1 MNLRMGNSTLK
12 NTIELHYWL
21 KDESHTMDAFVLNKC
36 EWELLN
42 LFKEVANIAK
52 VNIVIESEAITEG
65 GIRQWFNIRINSSTK
80 NAIVV
85 SAFTSL
91 FAFALTQVPQFGF
104 DMLKEYL
111 NSNPELEQLTIEEKK
126 VEIEGK
132 KLDNEIKREKLKE
145 IRIKNN
151 KQIEDTLQS
160 ISSSTKIA
168 KRASNFYEE
177 LSKEVKVNSITI
189 NNYVNCEPK
198 QQPIEIKR
206 EDFQKFILTSNQLEA
221 IIDEEAIVE
230 IVSPV
235 LKKGNYQ
242 WRGIYNGEILNFNMK
257 SNEFKTLVQSGKI
270 EFKNGTCIKCILEMP
285 RYMNNLGE
293 EVISSYNII
302 KVIGIYDDNTYSET
316 NEGRIYRKKK
326 EADIAQL
333 ELFPDM
339 TQNEK

>member
-1 MNLRMGNSTLK
+1 MENNIFK

-145 IRIKNN
+145 IRIK
-151 KQIEDTLQS
+151 I
-160 ISSSTKIA
+160 ISKLKIPY
-168 KRASNFYEE
+168 K
-177 LSKEVKVNSITI
+177 
-189 NNYVNCEPK
+189 
-198 QQPIEIKR
+198 
-206 EDFQKFILTSNQLEA
+206 
-221 IIDEEAIVE
+221 
-230 IVSPV
+230 
-235 LKKGNYQ
+235 
-242 WRGIYNGEILNFNMK
+242 
-257 SNEFKTLVQSGKI
+257 
-270 EFKNGTCIKCILEMP
+270 
-285 RYMNNLGE
+285 
-293 EVISSYNII
+293 
-302 KVIGIYDDNTYSET
+302 
-316 NEGRIYRKKK
+316 
-326 EADIAQL
+326 DI
-333 ELFPDM
+333 FF
-339 TQNEK
+339 

>member
-1 MNLRMGNSTLK
+1 MGNSIFN

-42 LFKEVANIAK
+42 LFKEVASIAK

-65 GIRQWFNIRINSSTK
+65 GIRQWFNIRISSNTK
-80 NAIVV
+80 AAIVA
-85 SAFTSL
+85 SATTLAFTL
-91 FAFALTQVPQFGF
+91 IPQFGF
-104 DMLKEYL
+104 DVLKEFL
-111 NSNPELEQLTIEEKK
+111 NSNPELEQLAIEEKK
-126 VEIEGK
+126 VEIESK

-145 IRIKNN
+145 IRSKNS
-151 KQIEDTLQS
+151 KQFEDTLQN

-168 KRASNFYEE
+168 KRVSNFYEE

-189 NNYVNCEPK
+189 NNYVNCKPI
-198 QQPIEIKR
+198 QQAIEIKR
-206 EDFQKFILTSNQLEA
+206 EDFQKYILTSNLLET
-221 IIDEEAIVE
+221 ITDEEAIVE

-270 EFKNGTCIKCILEMP
+270 EFKNGTCIKCVLEMP

-302 KVIGIYDDNTYSET
+302 KVIGTYDDNTYNET

-333 ELFPDM
+333 ELFPDI

>member
-1 MNLRMGNSTLK
+1 MENNIFK

-42 LFKEVANIAK
+42 LFKEVASIAK

-65 GIRQWFNIRINSSTK
+65 GIRQWFNIRISSNTK
-80 NAIVV
+80 TAIVA
-85 SAFTSL
+85 SAVTSFFT
-91 FAFALTQVPQFGF
+91 FAFTQVPQFGL
-104 DMLKEYL
+104 DILKEHL
-111 NSNPELEQLTIEEKK
+111 KSNPELEQLAIEEKK
-126 VEIEGK
+126 VEIESK

-145 IRIKNN
+145 IRSKNS
-151 KQIEDTLQS
+151 KQFKDTLQN

-168 KRASNFYEE
+168 KRTSNFYEE

-189 NNYVNCEPK
+189 NNYFNCKPI
-198 QQPIEIKR
+198 QQAIEIKR
-206 EDFQKFILTSNQLEA
+206 EDFQKYILTSNLLET
-221 IIDEEAIVE
+221 ITDEEAIVE

-270 EFKNGTCIKCILEMP
+270 EFKNGTCIKCVLEMP

-302 KVIGIYDDNTYSET
+302 KVIGTYDDNTYNET

-333 ELFPDM
+333 ELFPDI

>member
-1 MNLRMGNSTLK
+1 MGNNIFK

-21 KDESHTMDAFVLNKC
+21 KDDSHTMDAFVLNRC

-42 LFKEVANIAK
+42 LFKEVASIAK

-65 GIRQWFNIRINSSTK
+65 GIKQWFNIQISPNTK
-80 NAIVV
+80 NIIIT
-85 SAFTSL
+85 SLYTSL
-91 FAFALTQVPQFGF
+91 FAFVLTQVPQFGL

-111 NSNPELEQLTIEEKK
+111 ISNPEMERLDIEEKK
-126 VEIEGK
+126 VEIESK

-145 IRIKNN
+145 IIDKNN
-151 KQIEDTLQS
+151 KQFEDTIQN
-160 ISSSTKIA
+160 ISSNTKIA
-168 KRASNFYEE
+168 KRTSNFYEE
-177 LSKEVKVNSITI
+177 LSKEVKVNRITI
-189 NNYVNCEPK
+189 NNYVNCEPI

-206 EDFQKFILTSNQLEA
+206 EDFQKYILKSNQLET

-235 LKKGNYQ
+235 LKKGNYK
-242 WRGIYNGEILNFNMK
+242 WRGIYNGETLNFNMK
-257 SNEFKTLVQSGKI
+257 SNEFKTLVQSRKI
-270 EFKNGTCIKCILEMP
+270 EFKNGTYIKCILEMP

-302 KVIGIYDDNTYSET
+302 KVIGTYDDNTYSET
-316 NEGRIYRKKK
+316 NEGHIYRKKK
-326 EADIAQL
+326 EADAAQL
-333 ELFPDM
+333 ELFPDI

>member
-1 MNLRMGNSTLK
+1 MENNIFR

-42 LFKEVANIAK
+42 LFKEVASIAK

-65 GIRQWFNIRINSSTK
+65 GIRQWFNIRISSNTK
-80 NAIVV
+80 TAIVA
-85 SAFTSL
+85 SAVTSFFT
-91 FAFALTQVPQFGF
+91 FAFTQVPQFGL
-104 DMLKEYL
+104 DILKEHL
-111 NSNPELEQLTIEEKK
+111 KSNPELEQLAIEEKK
-126 VEIEGK
+126 VEIESK

-145 IRIKNN
+145 IRSKNS
-151 KQIEDTLQS
+151 KQFKDTLQN

-168 KRASNFYEE
+168 KRTSNFYEE

-189 NNYVNCEPK
+189 NNYFNCKPI
-198 QQPIEIKR
+198 QQAIEIKR
-206 EDFQKFILTSNQLEA
+206 EDFQKYILTSNLLET
-221 IIDEEAIVE
+221 ITDEEAIVE

-242 WRGIYNGEILNFNMK
+242 WKGIYNGEILNFNMK

-270 EFKNGTCIKCILEMP
+270 EFKNGTCIKCVLEMP

-302 KVIGIYDDNTYSET
+302 KVIGTYDDNTYNET

-333 ELFPDM
+333 ELFPDI

>member
-1 MNLRMGNSTLK
+1 MENNIFK

-65 GIRQWFNIRINSSTK
+65 GIRQWFNIQINSSTK

-270 EFKNGTCIKCILEMP
+270 EFKNGTCIKCVLEMP

-302 KVIGIYDDNTYSET
+302 KVIGTYDDNTYSET

-339 TQNEK
+339 TQNGK

>member
-1 MNLRMGNSTLK
+1 MGNSIFN

-65 GIRQWFNIRINSSTK
+65 GIRQWFNIRISSNTK
-80 NAIVV
+80 TAIVASAV
-85 SAFTSL
+85 TSFFTFAFTQ
-91 FAFALTQVPQFGF
+91 APQFGL
-104 DMLKEYL
+104 DILKDHL
-111 NSNPELEQLTIEEKK
+111 KSNPELEQLAIEEKK
-126 VEIEGK
+126 VEIESK

-145 IRIKNN
+145 IRSKNN
-151 KQIEDTLQS
+151 KQFEDTLQN

-168 KRASNFYEE
+168 KRTSNFYEE

-189 NNYVNCEPK
+189 NNYVNCEPI
-198 QQPIEIKR
+198 QQAIEIKR
-206 EDFQKFILTSNQLEA
+206 EDFQKYILTSNLLET
-221 IIDEEAIVE
+221 ITDEEAIVE

-270 EFKNGTCIKCILEMP
+270 EFKNGTCIKCVLEMP

-293 EVISSYNII
+293 EVISSYNIT
-302 KVIGIYDDNTYSET
+302 KVIGTYDNNTYNET
-316 NEGRIYRKKK
+316 NEGRIHRKKK
-326 EADIAQL
+326 EAEIAQL
-333 ELFPDM
+333 ELFPDIM
-339 TQNEK
+339 QNE

>member
-1 MNLRMGNSTLK
+1 MENNIFK

-65 GIRQWFNIRINSSTK
+65 GIRQWFNIRISSNTK
-80 NAIVV
+80 KTIAI
-85 SAFTSL
+85 SAFTSFFT
-91 FAFALTQVPQFGF
+91 FAFTQAPQFGL
-104 DMLKEYL
+104 DMLKEYFK
-111 NSNPELEQLTIEEKK
+111 SNPELEQLAIEEKK
-126 VEIEGK
+126 VEIESK

-145 IRIKNN
+145 IRSKNN
-151 KQIEDTLQS
+151 KQIEDTLQN
-160 ISSSTKIA
+160 ISSSTK
-168 KRASNFYEE
+168 RTSNFYEE

-189 NNYVNCEPK
+189 NNYVDCGPI
-198 QQPIEIKR
+198 QQSIEIKR
-206 EDFQKFILTSNQLEA
+206 EDFQKYILTSNQLET

-242 WRGIYNGEILNFNMK
+242 WRGIYNGETLNFNMK

-270 EFKNGTCIKCILEMP
+270 EFKNGTCIKCVLEMP

-293 EVISSYNII
+293 EVISSYNIV
-302 KVIGIYDDNTYSET
+302 KVVGTYDDNTYSET

>member
-1 MNLRMGNSTLK
+1 MENNIFR

-42 LFKEVANIAK
+42 LFKEVASIAK

-65 GIRQWFNIRINSSTK
+65 GIRQWFNIRISSNTK
-80 NAIVV
+80 TAIVA
-85 SAFTSL
+85 SAVTSFFT
-91 FAFALTQVPQFGF
+91 FAFTQVPQFGL
-104 DMLKEYL
+104 DILKEHL
-111 NSNPELEQLTIEEKK
+111 KSNPELEQLAIEEKK
-126 VEIEGK
+126 VEIESK

-145 IRIKNN
+145 IRSKNS
-151 KQIEDTLQS
+151 KQFKDTLQN

-168 KRASNFYEE
+168 KRTSNFYEE

-189 NNYVNCEPK
+189 NNYFNCKPI
-198 QQPIEIKR
+198 QQAIEIKR
-206 EDFQKFILTSNQLEA
+206 EDFQKYILTSNLLET
-221 IIDEEAIVE
+221 ITDEEAIVE

-242 WRGIYNGEILNFNMK
+242 WKGIYNGEILNFNMK

-270 EFKNGTCIKCILEMP
+270 EFKNGTCIKCVLEMP

-302 KVIGIYDDNTYSET
+302 KVIGTYDDNTYNET

-333 ELFPDM
+333 ELFPNI